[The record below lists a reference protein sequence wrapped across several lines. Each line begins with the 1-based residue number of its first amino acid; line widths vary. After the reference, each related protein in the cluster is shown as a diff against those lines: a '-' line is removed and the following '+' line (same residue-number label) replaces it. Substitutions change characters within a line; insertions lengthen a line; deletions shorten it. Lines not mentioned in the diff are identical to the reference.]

1 MSSISFYNS
10 ESINMLLSSGLT
22 TRKKATV
29 FLAVRVTHFQG
40 LIYPHYHQSGMA
52 LITSC

>member
-10 ESINMLLSSGLT
+10 ESINMLLS
-22 TRKKATV
+22 KATV

>member
-22 TRKKATV
+22 TRKSNSI
-29 FLAVRVTHFQG
+29 FGSQG
-40 LIYPHYHQSGMA
+40 YALSLIHISEP
-52 LITSC
+52 TRR

>member
-22 TRKKATV
+22 TRKSNSI
-29 FLAVRVTHFQG
+29 LAVRVTHFQG
-40 LIYPHYHQSGMA
+40 LIYPHCHQSGMA